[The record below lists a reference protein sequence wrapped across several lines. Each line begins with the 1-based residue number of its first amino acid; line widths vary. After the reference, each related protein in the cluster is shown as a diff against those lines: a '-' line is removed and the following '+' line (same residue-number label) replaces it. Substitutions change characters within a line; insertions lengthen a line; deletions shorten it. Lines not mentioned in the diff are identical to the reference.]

1 MMYYCYIL
9 HSEYLDRF
17 YIGAT
22 SLDPEERLENHLVK
36 YYSEAKFTAKTN
48 DWILFLAIPCATF
61 AQASALESHIKSM
74 KSKKYIQNLKQ
85 YPEMLQKLIEKYPS
99 DS

>member
-1 MMYYCYIL
+1 MYYCYIL

-22 SLDPEERLENHLVK
+22 SLAVEERLENHLVK
-36 YYSEAKFTAKTN
+36 YYGKLKYTSKAE
-48 DWILFLAIPCATF
+48 DWVLFLAIPCASLE
-61 AQASALESHIKSM
+61 QARNIESIVKRM
-74 KSKKYIQNLKQ
+74 KSKKYITNLKQ
-85 YPEMLQKLIEKYPS
+85 YPEMIQKLLGKHF